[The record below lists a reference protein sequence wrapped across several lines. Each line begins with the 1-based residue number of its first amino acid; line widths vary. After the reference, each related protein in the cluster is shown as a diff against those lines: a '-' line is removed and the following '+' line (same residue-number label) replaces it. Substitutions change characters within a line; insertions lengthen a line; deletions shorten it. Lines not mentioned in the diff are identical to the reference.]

1 MRLRLEAANGAVEV
15 MDGRIVA
22 PSGLFDRRIA
32 VPDGMLHP
40 GLINAHDH
48 LRLNHFG
55 RLGRGPYANAY
66 DWAADIQQRYRAIIA
81 AGRTVPRRAALLWG
95 AWKNLLAGVTTV
107 VHHDSWEP
115 DFEHNF
121 PLHVARIPFADSLG
135 MTPKVTHPPHG
146 PFALHLAE
154 GVDTAAA
161 EELRTAA
168 DRGLLDARLL
178 AVHVVGADAD
188 GIARMQDC
196 GGAVVWCPTSNHF
209 LFGRTTPAA
218 LLANGIDVLLGT
230 DSLLTG
236 AGDLLDELRAARG
249 GALSDTRLLDGVGM
263 HAARRL
269 GLAAP
274 SLDVGA
280 RADLVI
286 ARRPLLDACAAD
298 IALVMVAGAL
308 RVLDPV
314 LLPQASMTAGQL
326 FARQG
331 VRRWIS
337 ETVKLPECAPNPA
350 AAYPLA

>member
-15 MDGRIVA
+15 MHGCIVA

-66 DWAADIQQRYRAIIA
+66 DWATDIQKRHRAIIA

-135 MTPKVTHPPHG
+135 MTPKLTHPPDG

-154 GVDTAAA
+154 GMDTAAA

-168 DRGLLDARLL
+168 DLGLLDARLL

-188 GIARMQDC
+188 GIARMRDS
-196 GGAVVWCPTSNHF
+196 GGAVLWCPTSNRF

-236 AGDLLDELRAARG
+236 DGDLLDELRAVRG
-249 GALSDTRLLDGVGM
+249 VALTDARLLDAVGEL
-263 HAARRL
+263 AARRL

-286 ARRPLLDACAAD
+286 ARRPLLDASAAD

-308 RVLDPV
+308 RVLDPA
-314 LLPQASMTAGQL
+314 LLPQASMTGGQL
-326 FARQG
+326 FTHKG
-331 VRRWIS
+331 MCRWIS
-337 ETVKLPECAPNPA
+337 ETAELPVRAPSTA
-350 AAYPLA
+350 AAYPRV